1 MPTTA
6 EYLTNLRTATNE
18 AARLKKEALQNAL
31 TAYTTADVA
40 SLSDPDYKKFKFGQK
55 GPGSRDVQ
63 YMQQFKNAEAGAEGA
78 GVLASGQYA
87 TTLASQLAQYKGDI
101 GSQTSKST
109 AEQNLIDA
117 ETAQKLAEY
126 EATYGTGTTTGGG
139 GTNAG
144 GAGGAGGP
152 KDSSVTP
159 QDSSVTSPPVYR
171 QPEAGSTPATSTA
184 NLPSTYKAQDMAQYA
199 PKQTPPKVTSN
210 LPSGYKPPGATVI
223 KKPAV
228 PAKPPTKSLTG
239 VRYK

>member
-1 MPTTA
+1 MPATA
-6 EYLTNLRTATNE
+6 EYLTNLRNAANE
-18 AARLKKEALQNAL
+18 AGRLKKEALQNVL
-31 TAYTTADVA
+31 NAYTTATAESVGQ
-40 SLSDPDYKKFKFGQK
+40 DPDYKKFKFGQK

-101 GSQTSKST
+101 ASQITKT
-109 AEQNLIDA
+109 AAEQNLIDA

-139 GTNAG
+139 GTDAG
-144 GAGGAGGP
+144 GAGGPGGPRGP

-159 QDSSVTSPPVYR
+159 PPVYR
-171 QPEAGSTPATSTA
+171 QPSSTGTQATSTA
-184 NLPSTYKAQDMAQYA
+184 NLPAGYKNQDMAQYA

-239 VRYK
+239 IRYK